1 MVKSKVL
8 MIPFSY
14 YHNEMLDYVDYTYRE
29 GGENS
34 NKIWWDTEDNRR
46 ISDPICPRKPS
57 DTYSDKEY
65 YWFGG
70 RERWAADVADYPER
84 RSKFEQ
90 EQAEFTDRVHSRR
103 YLLVDAIVW
112 KENYEFEDSLKL
124 TSMSRGRSAANFNLR
139 SETDG
144 RNYNLFMTDT
154 VDLIQNCEIKNGV
167 IKGKWTFVKR
177 GANYGI
183 RPVLTKGV
191 E

>member
-1 MVKSKVL
+1 MSKTKVL

-14 YHNEMLDYVDYTYRE
+14 YHNEMLSYSDYYYKE

-34 NKIWWDTEDNRR
+34 NKIWWDTESNVRV
-46 ISDPICPRKPS
+46 SEPYCPRKPS
-57 DTYSDKEY
+57 DTYSDNEY

-70 RERWAADVADYPER
+70 REKWEAEVRNYPIQR
-84 RSKFEQ
+84 ATFEM
-90 EQAEFTDRVHSRR
+90 EKAEFTDKVHSGR

-124 TSMSRGRSAANFNLR
+124 TSMSRGRSAANFNLK

-154 VDLIQNCEIKNGV
+154 VDIIQNCEIKNGV
-167 IKGKWTFVKR
+167 ITGNWTFVKR

-183 RPVLTKGV
+183 KPVLL
-191 E
+191 